1 MILSF
6 NQNYL
11 DKGFS
16 EIDLT
21 SRELEQLSVP
31 RNWGEKVADF

>member
-6 NQNYL
+6 NQTYL

-16 EIDLT
+16 ETDLT
-21 SRELEQLSVP
+21 SRELEQLNVTT
-31 RNWGEKVADF
+31 N